1 MGDVIQKWLGS
12 VFSGDLA
19 VIEIIIRLIFALALG
34 FAIGFERKMRF
45 KEAGPRTHTI
55 VCIGA
60 CLFTVLSI
68 MAFPSSDPARIA
80 AQIVPGIGFIG
91 AGMIFYHKETIH
103 GLTTAA
109 GMWTTA
115 AIGMAIGAG
124 WYIVSIVATVI
135 IIFVQCVMHMNFKIF
150 HAHHFVKVNVVFIDN
165 EGGFGDKVKEMFGV
179 SRFSRINAKRDGD
192 DIVYN
197 VVISTDKVISSEDM
211 DKIIKENKNIIT
223 IARQDDDF

>member
-1 MGDVIQKWLGS
+1 MNDIIQKWLGS
-12 VFSGDLA
+12 VFTGDLA
-19 VIEIIIRLIFALALG
+19 VIEVIIRLIFALSLG

-60 CLFTVLSI
+60 CLFTILSI
-68 MAFPSSDPARIA
+68 KAFPNSDPARIA

-91 AGMIFYHKETIH
+91 AGMIFYHKETVH

-124 WYIVSIVATVI
+124 CYIISIIATII

-150 HAHHFVKVNVVFIDN
+150 HAHHFVRINVVFIDN
-165 EGGFGDKVKEMFGV
+165 DGGFTDKVKELFGV

-192 DIVYN
+192 DIVYS
-197 VVISTDKVISSEDM
+197 VVISTDKIISAEYMNKVIN
-211 DKIIKENKNIIT
+211 ENKNVIT